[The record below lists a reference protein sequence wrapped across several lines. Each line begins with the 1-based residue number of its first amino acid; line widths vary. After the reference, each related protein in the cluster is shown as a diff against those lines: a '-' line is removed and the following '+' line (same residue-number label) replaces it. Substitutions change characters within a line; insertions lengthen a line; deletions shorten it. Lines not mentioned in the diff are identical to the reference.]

1 MFAVSLISI
10 VTLKLIISSSS
21 SSCQIILNWIFKLYT
36 QMHEKVIIYIEK
48 IKVLGLIHTI
58 NIVSCHLVTKAQ
70 KAAFICMNGLEVL
83 FLRVWL
89 LANRF

>member
-1 MFAVSLISI
+1 MKI
-10 VTLKLIISSSS
+10 KGH
-21 SSCQIILNWIFKLYT
+21 N
-36 QMHEKVIIYIEK
+36 IEK

-58 NIVSCHLVTKAQ
+58 NIVSSHLVTKAK

-83 FLRVWL
+83 FLGVWL

>member
-1 MFAVSLISI
+1 
-10 VTLKLIISSSS
+10 
-21 SSCQIILNWIFKLYT
+21 
-36 QMHEKVIIYIEK
+36 MHEKVIIYIEK

-58 NIVSCHLVTKAQ
+58 NIVSCHLVAKAK